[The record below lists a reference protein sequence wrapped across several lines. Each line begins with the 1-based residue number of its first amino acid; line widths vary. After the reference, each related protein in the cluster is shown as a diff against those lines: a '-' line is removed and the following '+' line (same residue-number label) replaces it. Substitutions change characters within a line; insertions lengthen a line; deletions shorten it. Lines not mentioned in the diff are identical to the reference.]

1 MSLYHCNYTSRH
13 SSNPSTLQAAMGPL
27 NRQYII
33 LLAFSLI
40 QLAIAADS
48 DVFSYSGCYQASSLN
63 SLGLSAMGQYTW
75 QSPSYCQQQCP
86 GATFV
91 ALSQGGDCYCA
102 HKSLNEIS
110 STSESYCNKGCNGWP
125 QDMCG
130 DETGDY
136 MNVYVNNAIV
146 PSSSSSSSSS
156 SSVPST
162 STSTSTSTSLKS
174 SSIESS
180 TLKSSSIKSTSIESS
195 SLKSSIKS
203 TTLKSTSTKPST
215 KPTKHSSQN
224 SVSAIKYTT
233 KIITRSV
240 ITTSNKAQR
249 TVVMTATSVI
259 ETTVPTASMQAY
271 YNGTLSTKSVTSNS
285 LSGGAIAG
293 IVVGSVVG
301 AVAIVALI
309 IFYFIYTRHHNAK
322 STTTDIEE
330 SKQYQPYSFGDQDAN
345 PIIIP
350 DSTGYLNHGSIK
362 SKLNPYNNASSIINN
377 NHSTSTWKL
386 PSRSSTKNNSTTN
399 LNNNNASETTKRN
412 PSIHSTPTL
421 TNRSASNDMESNHSQ
436 GNVQAF
442 ANPTNLNQHIMRR
455 SQLPSTVF
463 EEPSNISFYDGV
475 QRFSTSSLPDMMEQR
490 INNNQLRIVNPD
502 DSSIRLYENTNSSSQ
517 TDLKDTTR
525 ITEEEGDT
533 TASSDDIEKY

>member
-1 MSLYHCNYTSRH
+1 
-13 SSNPSTLQAAMGPL
+13 MGPL
-27 NRQYII
+27 NRQYIM

-146 PSSSSSSSSS
+146 PTQLSSVPSTSLQST
-156 SSVPST
+156 SVPST
-162 STSTSTSTSLKS
+162 STSTSIEPSTLKSSSLKSSSLKS

-180 TLKSSSIKSTSIESS
+180 
-195 SLKSSIKS
+195 
-203 TTLKSTSTKPST
+203 STSTKPSTTSVKST

-224 SVSAIKYTT
+224 SVSAIKFTT

-399 LNNNNASETTKRN
+399 LNNNNNASETTKRN

-463 EEPSNISFYDGV
+463 EEPSNVSFYDGV